1 MVRKTVTWSF
11 TSTLFGVYW
20 ETSSA
25 PQDSNEVENSKVADF
40 VSKMKLANLLQNFTS
55 NSTFQNCTELLPKI
69 FSDAVTFNVYV
80 KMNFDIVNIKVAKA
94 VHTIDAKWL
103 SKPCSFRITPKFEY
117 LYYLFLILKTAKR
130 FYLLSSQHCN
140 GFLALNHLRSLNFI
154 LNFLKSFQKRNE

>member
-1 MVRKTVTWSF
+1 M
-11 TSTLFGVYW
+11 FGVYW

-94 VHTIDAKWL
+94 VHTIDAK
-103 SKPCSFRITPKFEY
+103 
-117 LYYLFLILKTAKR
+117 
-130 FYLLSSQHCN
+130 
-140 GFLALNHLRSLNFI
+140 
-154 LNFLKSFQKRNE
+154 